1 MGAPGRFGRFD
12 DWKFNWWFPK
22 VSVAFFV
29 WNVTR
34 CRNRELLPELSPE
47 ELKEARLWIDR
58 FFFCIATSCNDGPL
72 AQGLCVGWEHVG
84 AFGLK
89 LHNSVCLQC
98 WDKLLVQTIKM
109 VWSVYKVPAFRMT
122 KAELFFHV
130 TQLRFD
136 TKSVS
141 RRTFFLAEVFFNG
154 GNGWFDECNAFC
166 LLSLVVG
173 VVGCFVGCFVSDL
186 WWIKSWLETLAD
198 PKALLHCFWKAQIT
212 IKSREHQH
220 VCKTSGSSKGLK

>member
-122 KAELFFHV
+122 KAELFFSRDTAQVWHKKCV
-130 TQLRFD
+130 TAHL
-136 TKSVS
+136 
-141 RRTFFLAEVFFNG
+141 FFGRGLFSTVAMGDSMSAMLF
-154 GNGWFDECNAFC
+154 AFC
-166 LLSLVVG
+166 HLSLESLD
-173 VVGCFVGCFVSDL
+173 VSLDVSSL
-186 WWIKSWLETLAD
+186 TFDGLSVIRTIGH